1 MGSPLHLFLHALHF
15 FYRVFTLVASWKSQ
29 PRPHKL
35 SDPRKQIPR
44 HLALLLVS
52 DGSQSTSEDADLE
65 DAVLECYLESAQQAV
80 GWCRTVGIR
89 ELTVYDRDGTAINI
103 PSRFARVT
111 NINPQVFCPRMSS
124 ECPNVFPFP
133 FSITQRKEARKS
145 SIL

>member
-1 MGSPLHLFLHALHF
+1 MGSPLRLHLHALHF

-35 SDPRKQIPR
+35 SDPRKQSPR
-44 HLALLLVS
+44 RLALLLVS
-52 DGSQSTSEDADLE
+52 DGSRPTSE
-65 DAVLECYLESAQQAV
+65 DAVLECYLESTQRAV

-89 ELTVYDRDGTAINI
+89 ELTVYDRDGTAISI

-124 ECPNVFPFP
+124 ECPDVFPFP

>member
-1 MGSPLHLFLHALHF
+1 MGSPLHLFLHALHC

-29 PRPHKL
+29 LQPHKL

-52 DGSQSTSEDADLE
+52 DGSRPTSE
-65 DAVLECYLESAQQAV
+65 DAVLECYLESTQRAV
-80 GWCRTVGIR
+80 GWCRTIGIR
-89 ELTVYDRDGTAINI
+89 ELTIYDRDGTTINI
-103 PSRFARVT
+103 RSGFARVT
-111 NINPQVFCPRMSS
+111 NTNPQVFCPRMSS